1 MTIVSN
7 KLRQSARG
15 RDCTLRLPGICSSDP
30 ETVVLCHLPVG
41 MKGMGMK
48 SPDLFAVFGCN
59 NCHAVIDGRAK
70 GEFDSYDLLRALAET
85 QAYWIDTGLLVVK
98 GAK

>member
-1 MTIVSN
+1 MRIESN

-15 RDCTLRLPGICSSDP
+15 RDCTLRLPGICRRDS

-48 SPDLFAVFGCN
+48 SPDLFAVFGCDT
-59 NCHAVIDGRAK
+59 CHAVIDGRTR
-70 GEFDSYDLLRALAET
+70 GEFDQGDLLRALAET
-85 QAYWIDTGLLVVK
+85 QMHWVETGLLVVK
-98 GAK
+98 GAA

>member
-1 MTIVSN
+1 MSIVSN

-15 RDCTLRLPGICSSDP
+15 RDCTLRLPGICSGDP

-48 SPDLFAVFGCN
+48 SPDLFAVFGCC

-70 GEFDSYDLLRALAET
+70 GEFDGKDLLRALAET
-85 QAYWIDTGLLVVK
+85 QMYWVETGLLVVK